1 MRMSDAIPQ
10 SSMFPG
16 VMKIAPGTELPDP
29 TVVREGVLRPEHVL
43 SLAILGQGHLVV
55 PLPTGVGKTRMF
67 TNLILSRC
75 WQSRFDRVFVIV
87 PTRAV
92 LNEIHRTLL
101 AATLADHASSTLID
115 SGADDDGSD
124 HLPLIIVTY
133 PSIDDPADAPCHP
146 NHTELKGLITQGLG
160 LHGQVTICQKC
171 PLRKRCRFFR
181 RSQKTMFRGAQVILI
196 TEATLLREPDM
207 LRSLLPPMDDDGID
221 PALRSLALLDEAVGA
236 REGFIRTFTVDDVVA
251 EREVARHA
259 GLSKPNNVDVRQV
272 FQVLQHLIDT
282 PDRRWTDQ
290 MPRWQD
296 VAMRWQR
303 AGLRTDRTYRFR
315 LPLLLR
321 YAANPLWYDPERSSY
336 ATTQF
341 PWLPTPTVIAGAC
354 RDEAIIRWRYG
365 AERVTSL
372 LSGVTVRHPQTRY
385 VALSSSMMTPS
396 RWSGNRR
403 SIAAFAADLLIR
415 ETLAGRT
422 CVLVTRRNAQD
433 VISSSGAPVTG
444 GPRLAA
450 MTLSAV
456 RQALEERRDAVP
468 PGLIQILEPG
478 DLPER
483 PTPGRIPV
491 LTFGTI
497 GINAFEGYDTLLTLM
512 AFHVPAEV
520 IRDLAFA
527 DRKPSDRPHV
537 TLNGRRQ
544 VQWTNQPTDQDR
556 EQVDAAIRLL
566 EVDPVIQA
574 LGRVRGSIH
583 PRLVVFSSLHD
594 LVPWLGTVET
604 TTTMSGLR
612 TLLGLGS
619 MISVRHGRQ
628 QARLQELV
636 AEGLSVKAAAR
647 ELHVS
652 YATARRLAHAAG
664 MALPRGRPP
673 VGGQPGASD
682 HERATS

>member
-1 MRMSDAIPQ
+1 
-10 SSMFPG
+10 
-16 VMKIAPGTELPDP
+16 
-29 TVVREGVLRPEHVL
+29 
-43 SLAILGQGHLVV
+43 
-55 PLPTGVGKTRMF
+55 
-67 TNLILSRC
+67 
-75 WQSRFDRVFVIV
+75 
-87 PTRAV
+87 
-92 LNEIHRTLL
+92 
-101 AATLADHASSTLID
+101 
-115 SGADDDGSD
+115 
-124 HLPLIIVTY
+124 
-133 PSIDDPADAPCHP
+133 
-146 NHTELKGLITQGLG
+146 
-160 LHGQVTICQKC
+160 
-171 PLRKRCRFFR
+171 
-181 RSQKTMFRGAQVILI
+181 
-196 TEATLLREPDM
+196 
-207 LRSLLPPMDDDGID
+207 MDDDGID
-221 PALRSLALLDEAVGA
+221 PATRSLALLDEAVGA
-236 REGFIRTFTVDDVVA
+236 REGFIRTFTVNDVVA
-251 EREVARHA
+251 EREVAVHA
-259 GLSKPNNVDVRQV
+259 GMSKRDATDVRQV
-272 FQVLQHLIDT
+272 FQVLQHLLDT
-282 PDRRWTDQ
+282 PNRRWTGP

-321 YAANPLWYDPERSSY
+321 YAANPLWYDPELSTY

-341 PWLPTPTVIAGAC
+341 PWLPTPTIIAGAC

-372 LSGVTVRHPQTRY
+372 LAGVTVRHPQTRY
-385 VALSSSMMTPS
+385 IALSSSIMTPS

-422 CVLVTRRNAQD
+422 CVLVTRRNAPD
-433 VISSSGAPVTG
+433 VISSSGAPVSG

-450 MTLSAV
+450 MTLSAL
-456 RQALEERRDAVP
+456 RQALEERRDAIP
-468 PGLIQILEPG
+468 SGMITILEPG

-491 LTFGTI
+491 LTFGTV
-497 GINAFEGYDTLLTLM
+497 GINAFERYDTLITLM

-527 DRKPSDRPHV
+527 DRKPSDRPHL

-544 VQWTNQPTDQDR
+544 VQWTNPPTDQDR
-556 EQVDAAIRLL
+556 EQVEAAIRLL

-594 LVPWLGTVET
+594 LAPWLGTVET
-604 TTTMSGLR
+604 ATTMGGLR

-619 MISVRHGRQ
+619 MINVRHGRQ

-664 MALPRGRPP
+664 MTLRRGRPP
-673 VGGQPGASD
+673 AGEQPGASD
-682 HERATS
+682 QKRATA

>member
-1 MRMSDAIPQ
+1 MPMSDAVPQ
-10 SSMFPG
+10 SSMVPG
-16 VMKIAPGTELPDP
+16 AIQIAPGTELPDP
-29 TVVREGVLRPEHVL
+29 TAIREGVLRPEHVL
-43 SLAILGQGHLVV
+43 SVATLGQGHLVV

-67 TNLILSRC
+67 TDLILSRC
-75 WQSRFDRVFVIV
+75 WQNRFDRVFVIV

-92 LNEIHRTLL
+92 LSEIHRTLT
-101 AATLADHASSTLID
+101 AAMPADHADTTLID
-115 SGADDDGSD
+115 EADDDGSD
-124 HLPLIIVTY
+124 RSPLTIVTY

-160 LHGQVTICQKC
+160 LHGQATICQKC
-171 PLRKRCRFFR
+171 DLRKRCRFFR
-181 RSQKTMFRGAQVILI
+181 RSKKIMFHGAQVILI

-221 PALRSLALLDEAVGA
+221 PATRSLALLDEAVGA

-259 GLSKPNNVDVRQV
+259 GMSKPRDTDVRQV
-272 FQVLQHLIDT
+272 FQVLQHLLDT
-282 PDRRWTDQ
+282 PDRRWTGP

-321 YAANPLWYDPERSSY
+321 YAANPLWYDPERSIY

-341 PWLPTPTVIAGAC
+341 PWLPTPTIIAGAC
-354 RDEAIIRWRYG
+354 RDETIIRWRYG

-372 LSGVTVRHPQTRY
+372 LAGVTVRHPQTRY

-403 SIAAFAADLLIR
+403 SIAAFAADLLIC

-422 CVLVTRRNAQD
+422 CVLVTRRNAPD
-433 VISSSGAPVTG
+433 TISSSGAPVAG
-444 GPRLAA
+444 GPHLAT
-450 MTLSAV
+450 MTISAV
-456 RQALEERRDAVP
+456 RRALDERHDAVP
-468 PGLIQILEPG
+468 PGSIQILEPG
-478 DLPER
+478 EVPAQ

-497 GINAFEGYDTLLTLM
+497 GINAFEGYDTLITLM

-527 DRKPSDRPHV
+527 DRKPSDRPRI

-544 VQWTNQPTDQDR
+544 VQWTNPPTDQDR
-556 EQVDAAIRLL
+556 EQVEAAIRLL

-594 LVPWLGTVET
+594 LAPWLGTVEAA
-604 TTTMSGLR
+604 TTMSGLR

-636 AEGLSVKAAAR
+636 AEGLTVKAAAG
-647 ELHVS
+647 ELNVS

-664 MALPRGRPP
+664 MTLRRGRPP
-673 VGGQPGASD
+673 AGEQPGASD
-682 HERATS
+682 QERTTA